1 MSNSVRP
8 AEEINTN
15 WEGARP
21 HDDTRQDAEEA
32 LDRLA
37 RFVEAR
43 TPSTSP
49 RSLPAPT
56 MRRDETPRLPAPE
69 TVERRKPEPV
79 AEATPTRR
87 GPPILTVVV
96 LFLTAV
102 AAVGAVFTLGGGANW
117 VTGPPAIGPARHR
130 APPPAAPPPT
140 DGAAPAPAM
149 GEDSVAGLGDASAF
163 GPPRGDLSAGSVA
176 PADEP
181 PRGAGELATP
191 TEAAPTAPSPASQ
204 ASGPAPVP
212 REATKDA
219 ATADQAIIQFA
230 VPEFP
235 TSPEPKAGEQADLSA
250 EPVSTA
256 RQPDEPSVDPGL
268 LRSRAAALADA
279 PLPPIRP
286 AWLRRADPRE
296 RARRMPPAAEAS
308 EPPAPERGSET
319 QRNPPVPL
327 SGAAQ

>member
-212 REATKDA
+212 AKPRRMRRRRTRRSYNS
-219 ATADQAIIQFA
+219 
-230 VPEFP
+230 PFP
-235 TSPEPKAGEQADLSA
+235 SSRHRQSQRRASRRNSSA